1 MVDNLYEWLQNITFY
16 LVMVTA
22 VLHVV
27 PNQEYRKYIRFF
39 TGLVLVL
46 MMLTPILNVFGT
58 DVELAELYEESKVEE
73 LQKDIMGQGFPM
85 EEEQIKMEE
94 KELPEGEIKVEEI
107 HID

>member
-22 VLHVV
+22 VLHAV
-27 PNQEYRKYIRFF
+27 PNQEYRKYVRFF

-58 DVELAELYEESKVEE
+58 DIAFAELYEESKMEE
-73 LQKDIMGQGFPM
+73 LQKDITWQEFPM
-85 EEEQIKMEE
+85 EEEQIKIGE
-94 KELPEGEIKVEEI
+94 KELTEGEIKVEEI
-107 HID
+107 RID